1 MDVALIRKRL
11 KTEIDQARRTAAER
25 RERSKTATRA
35 YATFLEEIAVPT
47 FRQVANILRAEGIPF
62 EVQTPLDGVRLVSD
76 RSRDDVI
83 ALELDATQDPP
94 QVMLSSMRTLGQPG
108 AADGAGGPGAN
119 RDRAH
124 HPGRC
129 ARPPARRATA
139 VAGVG
144 GLQARRSTSDVSTFS
159 RLSATSNV

>member
-35 YATFLEEIAVPT
+35 YATFLEEVAVPT

-94 QVMLSSMRTLGQPG
+94 QVMLSSMRTWGSRVLQTERAITERTAIELITPEEVL
-108 AADGAGGPGAN
+108 
-119 RDRAH
+119 DRLLEEL
-124 HPGRC
+124 
-129 ARPPARRATA
+129 RPWLA
-139 VAGVG
+139 
-144 GLQARRSTSDVSTFS
+144 
-159 RLSATSNV
+159 

>member
-62 EVQTPLDGVRLVSD
+62 EIQTPLDGVRLVSD

-94 QVMLSSMRTLGQPG
+94 QVMLSSMRTWGSRVLQTERAVHERTAIELITPE
-108 AADGAGGPGAN
+108 DVL
-119 RDRAH
+119 DRLLEEL
-124 HPGRC
+124 
-129 ARPPARRATA
+129 RPWLA
-139 VAGVG
+139 
-144 GLQARRSTSDVSTFS
+144 
-159 RLSATSNV
+159 

>member
-47 FRQVANILRAEGIPF
+47 FRHVANLLRSESIPF

-94 QVMLSSMRTLGQPG
+94 QVMLSSMRSWGSRVLQTE
-108 AADGAGGPGAN
+108 
-119 RDRAH
+119 RAVKE
-124 HPGRC
+124 R
-129 ARPPARRATA
+129 TA
-139 VAGVG
+139 VE
-144 GLQARRSTSDVSTFS
+144 LITPEDVLDCLLEEL
-159 RLSATSNV
+159 RPWLA

>member
-83 ALELDATQDPP
+83 ALELDATHDPP
-94 QVMLSSMRTLGQPG
+94 QVMLSSMRTWGSRVLQTERAVKERTAIGLITQE
-108 AADGAGGPGAN
+108 DVL
-119 RDRAH
+119 DRLLEEL
-124 HPGRC
+124 
-129 ARPPARRATA
+129 RPWLA
-139 VAGVG
+139 
-144 GLQARRSTSDVSTFS
+144 
-159 RLSATSNV
+159 